1 MTATSPA
8 LPAGTALGFS
18 YEYGLDVNV
27 ATFDAPVW
35 QPVRRISDFNPSVT
49 PVTQDAQTYD
59 DFGAPNADKSSEN
72 WTLAHTVLGNRS
84 LTTGLYLP
92 ELEAILARTGP
103 EAVGEAAI
111 LHLRYYHK
119 PVTGTPNPNDAFEGF
134 ATVAA
139 TRQNTGADGAVE
151 RHSITYTG
159 KGPRKR
165 IANPFAGW
173 GVTEPVVAA
182 ATPAGAGEGE
192 MVTITG
198 AGFLGA
204 TGVKFGAANAAEFVV
219 LGGATIIATLPA
231 GAAGSAV
238 ITVTNAAGTSD
249 PLPYT
254 RGA

>member
-18 YEYGLDVNV
+18 YEYGCDVNV
-27 ATFDAPVW
+27 GTFDAPVW
-35 QPVRRISDFNPSVT
+35 QPVRRISDFAPNVT

-72 WTLAHTVLGNRS
+72 WTLSYTVLGNRS

-92 ELEAILARTGP
+92 ELEAIRARTKP
-103 EAVGEAAI
+103 TAVGEAAV
-111 LHLRYYHK
+111 LHVRYYHK
-119 PVTGTPNPNDAFEGF
+119 PVTGTPNPTDAYEGF
-134 ATVAA
+134 ATVGV
-139 TRQNTGADGAVE
+139 TRSNTGADGAVE
-151 RHSITYTG
+151 RHAVTLTG
-159 KGPRKR
+159 KGPRKE

-173 GVTEPVVAA
+173 GVTKPVVAT
-182 ATPAGAGEGE
+182 ATPENATAGD

-198 AGFLGA
+198 AGFLGT

-219 LGGATIIATLPA
+219 MGGATIVATLPT
-231 GAAGSAV
+231 GSAGSAV
-238 ITVTNAAGTSD
+238 ITVTNAAGTSE